1 MDDDHLQDELQ
12 ETTTGSGRLLFLFL
26 GMVVLCAVFFGLGY
40 SLGRNSIPATAQA
53 AEPVPAAAT
62 GGAKPS
68 PLNPGEGAEAQ
79 TPSTDQLTFYKS
91 VEQKDQPALAAKPA
105 ETKPEANTPAAK
117 EEARLAAA
125 VGMTPAT
132 VAPAAIATPPP
143 TGYTVQIAAV
153 RRQEDADALVKALRK
168 KQYPVFIASNA
179 PDKLFHVQVGPFSDP
194 KEADAMKARLVG
206 DGYKPIVKH

>member
-1 MDDDHLQDELQ
+1 MDENQEHE
-12 ETTTGSGRLLFLFL
+12 ETTGTGRLLFLFL

-53 AEPVPAAAT
+53 AEPLAAAT
-62 GGAKPS
+62 PGGAKPS
-68 PLNPGEGAEAQ
+68 PLNPGDGTQAQ

-91 VEQKDQPALAAKPA
+91 VQQKDQQPGLAAKPPA
-105 ETKPEANTPAAK
+105 EGKPETPAPAAS

-125 VGMTPAT
+125 VGMTPVTA
-132 VAPAAIATPPP
+132 APAAPA

-153 RRQEDADALVKALRK
+153 RRQEDADALVKALGK
-168 KQYPVFIASNA
+168 KHYPVFVASNA

-194 KEADAMKARLVG
+194 KEAEAMKARLAG
-206 DGYKPIVKH
+206 DGYKAIVKH